1 MQPRFPEPR
10 PPESRPQESRAAG
23 SPRRSG
29 SVPFPGQRR
38 FAGPPTSFIV
48 ITVAVI
54 QVVGT
59 LFSAGRQEAPRPLD
73 ALAILLLLAG
83 PAGLAFRRRAP
94 QMMLPVALLA
104 TGTYLALGYAW
115 GPMVLSL
122 ALGIVLTAAAGLR
135 WQAWTGAG
143 IAAAAVITAA
153 LLSGDP
159 NWPVR
164 ASAGVAWAA
173 ILVLIG
179 QGFRRR
185 SERLAEFRRR
195 REEAQKAERDEYRL
209 TLARDI
215 HDVVAHSLS
224 MINVQA
230 SVALHVGADDPGK
243 LRPALEAI
251 KAASKESLTEV
262 RQLLGVLR
270 EDVPLA
276 PAVRPGLAKV
286 PGLVKNA
293 GFGGLQVTLEDNSD
307 HGAITPAVQEAAYRI
322 IQEALTNVGRHSGAQ
337 SAVVRILEAAG
348 LLTVTIDDDGGGMRG
363 AAPGNGLTG
372 MRERASALGGT
383 LTLHELDPGLRV
395 HAGLPTEPE
404 GNTP

>member
-1 MQPRFPEPR
+1 MQPRSPEPR
-10 PPESRPQESRAAG
+10 RHPGPLPYAG
-23 SPRRSG
+23 P
-29 SVPFPGQRR
+29 RR

-54 QVVGT
+54 QIVGT
-59 LFSAGRQEAPRPLD
+59 LFSAGHQDAPRPLD
-73 ALAILLLLAG
+73 LAAILLLLAG
-83 PAGLAFRRRAP
+83 PAGLAFRKREPRV
-94 QMMLPVALLA
+94 MLPVALVA
-104 TGTYLALGYAW
+104 TGAYLALGYAW
-115 GPMVLSL
+115 GPIVLSL
-122 ALGIVLTAAAGLR
+122 AIAVIMTAAAGLR

-143 IAAAAVITAA
+143 IAAAAVIAVAA
-153 LLSGDP
+153 LTGDE
-159 NWPVR
+159 NLPVR

-179 QGFRRR
+179 QGIRRR
-185 SERLAEFRRR
+185 SERFAEYRRR
-195 REEAQKAERDEYRL
+195 RESAEKAERDEYRL

-230 SVALHVGADDPGK
+230 SVALHVGADDPEK

-276 PAVRPGLAKV
+276 PAARPTLARI
-286 PGLVKNA
+286 PELVKNA
-293 GFGGLQVTLEDNSD
+293 EVGGLRVTLQDKANHQLVGE
-307 HGAITPAVQEAAYRI
+307 ARQEAAYRI

-337 SAVVRILEAAG
+337 TAVVRVVEAAG
-348 LLTVTIDDDGGGMRG
+348 ALTVTIDDDGAGMGVSR
-363 AAPGNGLTG
+363 PGNGLTG
-372 MRERASALGGT
+372 MRERAAALGGT
-383 LTLHELDPGLRV
+383 LTLHELEPGLRV
-395 HAGLPTEPE
+395 EATLPLEPE
-404 GNTP
+404 GNHP

>member
-1 MQPRFPEPR
+1 MQPRFLESERR
-10 PPESRPQESRAAG
+10 PGSQWHAG
-23 SPRRSG
+23 SQPHPG
-29 SVPFPGQRR
+29 SQRIPGQRR

-54 QVVGT
+54 QLVGT
-59 LFSAGRQEAPRPLD
+59 LFSASHQDAPRPLD
-73 ALAILLLLAG
+73 VLGIVLLLAG
-83 PAGLAFRRRAP
+83 PAGLAFRKREPRV
-94 QMMLPVALLA
+94 MLPVALA
-104 TGTYLALGYAW
+104 ASGAYLGLGYAW
-115 GPMVLSL
+115 GPIVLSL
-122 ALGIVLTAAAGLR
+122 ALAIVLTAAAGLR

-143 IAAAAVITAA
+143 IAAAAVITSAA
-153 LLSGDP
+153 MTGDT

-179 QGFRRR
+179 QGIRRR
-185 SERLAEFRRR
+185 GERQAEYRRR

-230 SVALHVGADDPGK
+230 SVALHLGADDPEK

-276 PAVRPGLAKV
+276 PAARPTLARI
-286 PGLVKNA
+286 PELVKNA
-293 GFGGLQVTLEDNSD
+293 ELSGLRVTLEDHSI
-307 HGAITPAVQEAAYRI
+307 HQAVGEAQQEAAYRI
-322 IQEALTNVGRHSGAQ
+322 IQEALTNVGRHSGAR
-337 SAVVRILEAAG
+337 SAVVRASQAAG
-348 LLTVTIDDDGGGMRG
+348 VLTVTIDDDGGGMRG
-363 AAPGNGLTG
+363 AVPGNGLTG
-372 MRERASALGGT
+372 MRERAAALGGT
-383 LTLHELDPGLRV
+383 LTLHELNPGLRV
-395 HAGLPTEPE
+395 EAVLPNERPE
-404 GNTP
+404 GNSQ

>member
-1 MQPRFPEPR
+1 MQPRSPEPR
-10 PPESRPQESRAAG
+10 RHPGPLPYAG
-23 SPRRSG
+23 P
-29 SVPFPGQRR
+29 RR

-48 ITVAVI
+48 ITVTVI
-54 QVVGT
+54 QIVGT
-59 LFSAGRQEAPRPLD
+59 LFSAGHQDAPRPLD
-73 ALAILLLLAG
+73 LAAILLLLAG
-83 PAGLAFRRRAP
+83 PAGLAFRKREPRV
-94 QMMLPVALLA
+94 MLPVALVA
-104 TGTYLALGYAW
+104 TGAYLALGYAW
-115 GPMVLSL
+115 GPIVLSL
-122 ALGIVLTAAAGLR
+122 AIAVIMTAAAGLR

-143 IAAAAVITAA
+143 IAAAAVIAVAA
-153 LLSGDP
+153 LTGDE

-179 QGFRRR
+179 QGIRRR
-185 SERLAEFRRR
+185 SERFAEYRRR
-195 REEAQKAERDEYRL
+195 RESAEKAERDKYRL

-230 SVALHVGADDPGK
+230 SVALHVGADDPEK

-276 PAVRPGLAKV
+276 PAARPTLARI
-286 PGLVKNA
+286 PELVKNA
-293 GFGGLQVTLEDNSD
+293 EVGGLRVTLQDKANHQLVGE
-307 HGAITPAVQEAAYRI
+307 ARQEAAYRI

-337 SAVVRILEAAG
+337 TAVVRVVEAAG
-348 LLTVTIDDDGGGMRG
+348 ALTVTIDDDGAGMGVSR
-363 AAPGNGLTG
+363 PGNGLTG
-372 MRERASALGGT
+372 MRERAAALGGT
-383 LTLHELDPGLRV
+383 LTLHELEPGLRV
-395 HAGLPTEPE
+395 EATLPLEPE
-404 GNTP
+404 GNHP

>member
-1 MQPRFPEPR
+1 MQPRFPESQRHP
-10 PPESRPQESRAAG
+10 G
-23 SPRRSG
+23 SQRI
-29 SVPFPGQRR
+29 PGQRR
-38 FAGPPTSFIV
+38 FARPPTSFIV

-54 QVVGT
+54 QMVGT
-59 LFSAGRQEAPRPLD
+59 LASASHQDAARPLD
-73 ALAILLLLAG
+73 ALAIFLLLAG
-83 PAGLAFRRRAP
+83 PAGLAFRKRAP

-115 GPMVLSL
+115 GPIVVSL
-122 ALGIVLTAAAGLR
+122 AVAIVLTAAAGLR
-135 WQAWTGAG
+135 WQAWAGAG
-143 IAAAAVITAA
+143 IAAAAVITGAA
-153 LLSGDP
+153 MSGDAT
-159 NWPVR
+159 WPVR

-179 QGFRRR
+179 QGIRRR
-185 SERLAEFRRR
+185 SERLAEYRRR

-230 SVALHVGADDPGK
+230 SVALHVGADDPEK

-276 PAVRPGLAKV
+276 PAARPTLARI
-286 PGLVKNA
+286 PELVKNA
-293 GFGGLQVTLEDNSD
+293 ELSGLRVALEDHSN
-307 HGAITPAVQEAAYRI
+307 HQTVGEAQQEAAYRI

-337 SAVVRILEAAG
+337 SAVVRVIESAG
-348 LLTVTIDDDGGGMRG
+348 LLTVTVDDDGAGMRG
-363 AAPGNGLTG
+363 ALQGNGLTG
-372 MRERASALGGT
+372 MRERAAALGGT
-383 LTLHELDPGLRV
+383 LSIHELDPGLRV
-395 HAGLPTEPE
+395 EAVLPSQPSAE
-404 GNTP
+404 GNLQ

>member
-1 MQPRFPEPR
+1 M
-10 PPESRPQESRAAG
+10 
-23 SPRRSG
+23 
-29 SVPFPGQRR
+29 
-38 FAGPPTSFIV
+38 
-48 ITVAVI
+48 AVV
-54 QVVGT
+54 QMVGT
-59 LFSAGRQEAPRPLD
+59 LFSAGHQDAPRALD
-73 ALAILLLLAG
+73 ALAVLLLLAG

-94 QMMLPVALLA
+94 HVMLPVALLA

-115 GPMVLSL
+115 GPIVLSL
-122 ALGIVLTAAAGLR
+122 ALAIVLTAAAGLR

-143 IAAAAVITAA
+143 IAAAAVVAGTAMT
-153 LLSGDP
+153 GDDS
-159 NWPVR
+159 WPVR

-185 SERLAEFRRR
+185 SERLAEYRRR

-230 SVALHVGADDPGK
+230 SVALHVGADDPEK

-276 PAVRPGLAKV
+276 PAARPTLARI
-286 PGLVKNA
+286 PELVKNA
-293 GFGGLQVTLEDNSD
+293 ELGGLRVTLRDDSD
-307 HGAITPAVQEAAYRI
+307 HQIIGPAQQEAAYRI

-337 SAVVRILEAAG
+337 SAVVRVAQAAG
-348 LLTVTIDDDGGGMRG
+348 LLTVTVDDDGGGMRG
-363 AAPGNGLTG
+363 ALPGNGLTG
-372 MRERASALGGT
+372 MRERAVALGGT
-383 LTLHELDPGLRV
+383 LAVHELEPGLRIE
-395 HAGLPTEPE
+395 ATLPTEPQ
-404 GNTP
+404 GNLL

>member
-1 MQPRFPEPR
+1 MPR
-10 PPESRPQESRAAG
+10 SLGPQRI
-23 SPRRSG
+23 
-29 SVPFPGQRR
+29 PGARR

-59 LFSAGRQEAPRPLD
+59 LLSASHQDAPRPLD

-83 PAGLAFRRRAP
+83 PAGLAFRKRAP
-94 QMMLPVALLA
+94 HVMLPVALLA
-104 TGTYLALGYAW
+104 TGAYVALGYAW
-115 GPMVLSL
+115 GPVVLSL
-122 ALGIVLTAAAGLR
+122 ALSILLTAAAGLR

-143 IAAAAVITAA
+143 VAAAAVVAGTAFA
-153 LLSGDP
+153 GDDG
-159 NWPVR
+159 WTFR
-164 ASAGVAWAA
+164 ASAGVAWAV
-173 ILVLIG
+173 ILVLLG

-185 SERLAEFRRR
+185 SERFAEYRRR
-195 REEAQKAERDEYRL
+195 REVARKAERDEYRL

-230 SVALHVGADDPGK
+230 SVALHVGADDPEK

-276 PAVRPGLAKV
+276 PAARPTLDRI
-286 PGLVKNA
+286 PELVKNA
-293 GFGGLQVTLEDNSD
+293 ELGGLIVSLHDDSD
-307 HGAITPAVQEAAYRI
+307 HQYIGPAQQEAAYRI
-322 IQEALTNVGRHSGAQ
+322 VQEALTNVGRHSGAR
-337 SAVVRILEAAG
+337 SAVVRVLQTAG
-348 LLTVTIDDDGGGMRG
+348 ALTVTIDDDGAGLGE
-363 AAPGNGLTG
+363 ALPGNGLTG
-372 MRERASALGGT
+372 MRERAAALGGT
-383 LTLHELDPGLRV
+383 LTLYELEPGLRV
-395 HAGLPTEPE
+395 EATFPTQQEGTLP
-404 GNTP
+404 

>member
-1 MQPRFPEPR
+1 MQPRFPG
-10 PPESRPQESRAAG
+10 PES
-23 SPRRSG
+23 SPGPRG
-29 SVPFPGQRR
+29 FPGPGRFAGPRR

-48 ITVAVI
+48 ITVALI
-54 QVVGT
+54 QVAGT
-59 LFSAGRQEAPRPLD
+59 LFSAGHQDAPRPLD

-94 QMMLPVALLA
+94 VVMLPVALLA
-104 TGTYLALGYAW
+104 TGVYVGLGYAW
-115 GPMVLSL
+115 GPIALSL
-122 ALGIVLTAAAGLR
+122 AVAIVLTSSAGLR
-135 WQAWTGAG
+135 WQAWAGAG
-143 IAAAAVITAA
+143 IAAAAVVFAA
-153 LLSGDP
+153 ALSGDP
-159 NWPVR
+159 NWLLR
-164 ASAGVAWAA
+164 ASAGVGWAA

-185 SERLAEFRRR
+185 SERFAEYRRR
-195 REEAQKAERDEYRL
+195 REAARKAERDAYRL

-230 SVALHVGADDPGK
+230 SVALHVGSDDPQK

-276 PAVRPGLAKV
+276 PAARPTLARI
-286 PGLVKNA
+286 PELVKNA
-293 GFGGLQVTLEDNSD
+293 ELGGLQVRFEDHSN
-307 HGAITPAVQEAAYRI
+307 HELVGPAQQEAAYRI

-337 SAVVRILEAAG
+337 SAVVHLARTEDA
-348 LLTVTIDDDGGGMRG
+348 LTVRIDDDGAGMGG
-363 AAPGNGLTG
+363 ALPGNGLTG
-372 MRERASALGGT
+372 MRERAVALGGT
-383 LTLHELDPGLRV
+383 LTLHELQPGLRV
-395 HAGLPTEPE
+395 EATLPAQQE
-404 GNTP
+404 GNHP

>member
-1 MQPRFPEPR
+1 MPRSLGHQR
-10 PPESRPQESRAAG
+10 I
-23 SPRRSG
+23 
-29 SVPFPGQRR
+29 PGARR

-54 QVVGT
+54 QLVGT
-59 LFSAGRQEAPRPLD
+59 LFSASHQDGPRPLD

-83 PAGLAFRRRAP
+83 PAGLAFRKRAP
-94 QMMLPVALLA
+94 RVMLPVALLA
-104 TGTYLALGYAW
+104 TGTYVALGYSW
-115 GPMVLSL
+115 GPIVLSL
-122 ALGIVLTAAAGLR
+122 ALAIVLTAAAGLR

-143 IAAAAVITAA
+143 VAAAAVITGAA
-153 LLSGDP
+153 MTGDA

-185 SERLAEFRRR
+185 SDRIAEYRRR

-230 SVALHVGADDPGK
+230 SVALHVGADDPEK

-251 KAASKESLTEV
+251 KVASKESLTEV

-276 PAVRPGLAKV
+276 PAARPTLARISELVRNAELSGLR
-286 PGLVKNA
+286 
-293 GFGGLQVTLEDNSD
+293 VTLQDTSE
-307 HGAITPAVQEAAYRI
+307 HQLIGPAQQEAAYRI
-322 IQEALTNVGRHSGAQ
+322 VQEALTNVGRHSGAR
-337 SAVVRILEAAG
+337 SAVVRVLQAAG
-348 LLTVTIDDDGGGMRG
+348 ALTVTIDDDGAGMAG
-363 AAPGNGLTG
+363 ALPGNGLTG
-372 MRERASALGGT
+372 MRERVAALGGT
-383 LTLHELDPGLRV
+383 LTLHELEPGVRIE
-395 HAGLPTEPE
+395 ATFPTQEEGTLP
-404 GNTP
+404 

>member
-1 MQPRFPEPR
+1 MQPRSPEPR
-10 PPESRPQESRAAG
+10 RHPGPLPYAG
-23 SPRRSG
+23 P
-29 SVPFPGQRR
+29 RR

-54 QVVGT
+54 QIVGT
-59 LFSAGRQEAPRPLD
+59 LFSAGHQDAPRPLD
-73 ALAILLLLAG
+73 LPAILLLLAG
-83 PAGLAFRRRAP
+83 PAGLAFRKREPRV
-94 QMMLPVALLA
+94 MLPVALVA
-104 TGTYLALGYAW
+104 TGAYLALGYAW
-115 GPMVLSL
+115 GPIVLSL
-122 ALGIVLTAAAGLR
+122 AIAVIMTAAAGLR

-143 IAAAAVITAA
+143 IAAAAVIAVAA
-153 LLSGDP
+153 LTGDE

-179 QGFRRR
+179 QGIRRR
-185 SERLAEFRRR
+185 SERFAEYRRR
-195 REEAQKAERDEYRL
+195 RESAEKAERDEYRL

-230 SVALHVGADDPGK
+230 SVALHVGADDPEK

-276 PAVRPGLAKV
+276 PAARPTLARI
-286 PGLVKNA
+286 PELVKNA
-293 GFGGLQVTLEDNSD
+293 EVGGLRVTLQDKANHQLVGE
-307 HGAITPAVQEAAYRI
+307 ARQEAAYRI

-337 SAVVRILEAAG
+337 TAVVRVVEAAG
-348 LLTVTIDDDGGGMRG
+348 ALTVTIDDDGAGMGVSR
-363 AAPGNGLTG
+363 PGNGLTG
-372 MRERASALGGT
+372 MRERAAALGGT
-383 LTLHELDPGLRV
+383 LTLHELEPGLRV
-395 HAGLPTEPE
+395 EASLPLEPE
-404 GNTP
+404 GNHP

>member
-1 MQPRFPEPR
+1 MQPRFPGPGFTG
-10 PPESRPQESRAAG
+10 PER
-23 SPRRSG
+23 
-29 SVPFPGQRR
+29 FPGPRR

-54 QVVGT
+54 QLVGT
-59 LFSAGRQEAPRPLD
+59 LFSAGHQAAPRPLD
-73 ALAILLLLAG
+73 AFAILLLLTG
-83 PAGLAFRRRAP
+83 PAGLAFRKRAP
-94 QMMLPVALLA
+94 QLMLPVALVA

-115 GPMVLSL
+115 GPIVLSL
-122 ALGIVLTAAAGLR
+122 ALAIVLTAAAGLR
-135 WQAWTGAG
+135 WQAWLGAG
-143 IAAAAVITAA
+143 VAAAGVVAGAA
-153 LLSGDP
+153 MAGDG
-159 NWPVR
+159 NWAFR

-173 ILVLIG
+173 ILVLLG

-185 SERLAEFRRR
+185 GERFAEYRRR
-195 REEAQKAERDEYRL
+195 REEARKAERDEYRL

-230 SVALHVGADDPGK
+230 SVALHVGADDPEK

-276 PAVRPGLAKV
+276 PAARPTLARI
-286 PGLVKNA
+286 PELVKNA
-293 GFGGLQVTLEDNSD
+293 ELGGLQVRIEDHSNPLTTAPD
-307 HGAITPAVQEAAYRI
+307 QQEAAYRI

-337 SAVVRILEAAG
+337 SAVVRLSSG
-348 LLTVTIDDDGGGMRG
+348 DGVLTVTIDDDGAGMAG
-363 AAPGNGLTG
+363 ALPGNGLTG
-372 MRERASALGGT
+372 MRERAAALGGT
-383 LTLHELDPGLRV
+383 LTLHELEPGLRV
-395 HAGLPTEPE
+395 EATLPTKE
-404 GNTP
+404 GPP

>member
-1 MQPRFPEPR
+1 MQPRSPEPAWS
-10 PPESRPQESRAAG
+10 PGPQHTAG
-23 SPRRSG
+23 P
-29 SVPFPGQRR
+29 RR

-59 LFSAGRQEAPRPLD
+59 LFSAGHQDAPRPLD

-83 PAGLAFRRRAP
+83 PAGLAYRKREP
-94 QMMLPVALLA
+94 QVMLPVALVA
-104 TGTYLALGYAW
+104 TGAYLAFGYAW
-115 GPMVLSL
+115 GPIVLSL
-122 ALGIVLTAAAGLR
+122 ALAIVLTAAAGLR
-135 WQAWTGAG
+135 WQAWAGAG
-143 IAAAAVITAA
+143 IAAAAVVVGSA
-153 LLSGDP
+153 LTGDE

-173 ILVLIG
+173 ILVLVG

-185 SERLAEFRRR
+185 SERFAEYRRR

-230 SVALHVGADDPGK
+230 SVALHVGADDPEK

-276 PAVRPGLAKV
+276 PAVRPTLARV
-286 PGLVKNA
+286 PELLRNA
-293 GFGGLQVTLEDNSD
+293 EVGGLRVTLEDNAD
-307 HGAITPAVQEAAYRI
+307 HQRVGPAQQEAAYRI
-322 IQEALTNVGRHSGAQ
+322 IQEALTNVGRHSGAR
-337 SAVVRILEAAG
+337 SAVVRITQTGGALA
-348 LLTVTIDDDGGGMRG
+348 VTIDDDGAGMGG
-363 AAPGNGLTG
+363 ALPGNGLTG
-372 MRERASALGGT
+372 MRERAVTLGGS
-383 LTLHELDPGLRV
+383 LTLHSREPGLRV
-395 HAGLPTEPE
+395 EATLPIHQE
-404 GNTP
+404 GNRP

>member
-1 MQPRFPEPR
+1 MQPRFPQPR
-10 PPESRPQESRAAG
+10 HPG
-23 SPRRSG
+23 SPRI
-29 SVPFPGQRR
+29 PGQRR

-59 LFSAGRQEAPRPLD
+59 LFSASRQDAPRPLD

-83 PAGLAFRRRAP
+83 PAGLGFRKRAP
-94 QMMLPVALLA
+94 YIMLPVALLA

-115 GPMVLSL
+115 GPIVLSL
-122 ALGIVLTAAAGLR
+122 ALAIVLTAAAGLR
-135 WQAWTGAG
+135 WQAWAGAG
-143 IAAAAVITAA
+143 VAAVAVITGAA
-153 LLSGDP
+153 MTGDT

-185 SERLAEFRRR
+185 SDRIAEYRRR
-195 REEAQKAERDEYRL
+195 SEEARKAERDEYRL

-230 SVALHVGADDPGK
+230 SVALHVGADDPDK

-270 EDVPLA
+270 EDVPLT
-276 PAVRPGLAKV
+276 PAARPTLARI
-286 PGLVKNA
+286 PELVKNA
-293 GFGGLQVTLEDNSD
+293 ELGGLRVRLQDHSD
-307 HGAITPAVQEAAYRI
+307 HQLISPAQQEATYRI
-322 IQEALTNVGRHSGAQ
+322 VQEALTNVGRHSGAQ
-337 SAVVRILEAAG
+337 SAVVRVVEAAG
-348 LLTVTIDDDGGGMRG
+348 TLTVTVDDDGAGMGGEL
-363 AAPGNGLTG
+363 PGNGLTG
-372 MRERASALGGT
+372 MRERAVALGGT
-383 LTLHELDPGLRV
+383 LTLHELEPGLRV
-395 HAGLPTEPE
+395 EASLPARLE
-404 GNTP
+404 GNQT

>member
-1 MQPRFPEPR
+1 MQPRSPEPTR
-10 PPESRPQESRAAG
+10 YPGPPHIGGA
-23 SPRRSG
+23 
-29 SVPFPGQRR
+29 RR

-48 ITVAVI
+48 ITVALI
-54 QVVGT
+54 QMVGT
-59 LFSAGRQEAPRPLD
+59 LFSASHQNAPRPLD

-83 PAGLAFRRRAP
+83 PVGLAFRKRSP
-94 QMMLPVALLA
+94 QMMLPVALAA
-104 TGTYLALGYAW
+104 TGSYLALGYAW
-115 GPMVLSL
+115 GPIVLSL
-122 ALGIVLTAAAGLR
+122 ALAIVMTAAAGLR
-135 WQAWTGAG
+135 WQAWAGAG
-143 IAAAAVITAA
+143 LAAAAVITGAA
-153 LLSGDP
+153 LTWDED
-159 NWPVR
+159 WPLR

-185 SERLAEFRRR
+185 SERLAEYRRR

-230 SVALHVGADDPGK
+230 SVALHVGADDPEK

-276 PAVRPGLAKV
+276 PAARPSLARIPELAKNTELS
-286 PGLVKNA
+286 GLR
-293 GFGGLQVTLEDNSD
+293 VTLEDYST
-307 HGAITPAVQEAAYRI
+307 HQAVGPAQQEAAYRI
-322 IQEALTNVGRHSGAQ
+322 IQEALTNVGRHSGAR
-337 SAVVRILEAAG
+337 SAVVRVVQTAG
-348 LLTVTIDDDGGGMRG
+348 ALTVTIDDDGAGMAG
-363 AAPGNGLTG
+363 ALPGNGLTG
-372 MRERASALGGT
+372 MRERAVALGGT
-383 LTLHELDPGLRV
+383 LTLHELEPGLRV
-395 HAGLPTEPE
+395 EATLPIQHE
-404 GNTP
+404 GTRP

>member
-1 MQPRFPEPR
+1 MQPRSPG
-10 PPESRPQESRAAG
+10 PQRI
-23 SPRRSG
+23 
-29 SVPFPGQRR
+29 PGQRR

-48 ITVAVI
+48 ITVTVI
-54 QVVGT
+54 QLVGT
-59 LFSAGRQEAPRPLD
+59 LFSASHQDAPRPLD
-73 ALAILLLLAG
+73 AVAILLLLAG
-83 PAGLAFRRRAP
+83 PAGLAFRKRAP
-94 QMMLPVALLA
+94 QVMLPVALVA
-104 TGTYLALGYAW
+104 TGIYLALGYAW
-115 GPMVLSL
+115 GPIVLSL
-122 ALGIVLTAAAGLR
+122 ALAVVLTAAAGLR

-143 IAAAAVITAA
+143 IVAVAVITAA
-153 LLSGDP
+153 ALTGDE

-185 SERLAEFRRR
+185 SERIAEYRRR

-230 SVALHVGADDPGK
+230 SVALHVGADDPEK

-276 PAVRPGLAKV
+276 PAARPSLARL
-286 PGLVKNA
+286 PELIQNA
-293 GFGGLQVTLEDNSD
+293 ELGGLQVTLQDLSNPETV
-307 HGAITPAVQEAAYRI
+307 GLAQQEAAYRI
-322 IQEALTNVGRHSGAQ
+322 VQEALTNVGRHSGAQ
-337 SAVVRILEAAG
+337 SAVVRVLETAG
-348 LLTVTIDDDGGGMRG
+348 ALTVTIDDDGAGMGG
-363 AAPGNGLTG
+363 ALPGNGLTG
-372 MRERASALGGT
+372 MRERAVALGGT
-383 LTLHELDPGLRV
+383 LTLHELEPGLRV
-395 HAGLPTEPE
+395 EATLPSQPE
-404 GNTP
+404 GNLP

>member
-1 MQPRFPEPR
+1 MQPRSPEPR
-10 PPESRPQESRAAG
+10 RHPGPLPYAG
-23 SPRRSG
+23 P
-29 SVPFPGQRR
+29 RR

-48 ITVAVI
+48 ITVTVI
-54 QVVGT
+54 QIVGT
-59 LFSAGRQEAPRPLD
+59 LFSAGHQDAPRPLD
-73 ALAILLLLAG
+73 LAAILLLLAG
-83 PAGLAFRRRAP
+83 PAGLAFRKREPRV
-94 QMMLPVALLA
+94 MLPVALVA
-104 TGTYLALGYAW
+104 TGAYLALGYAW
-115 GPMVLSL
+115 GPIVLSL
-122 ALGIVLTAAAGLR
+122 AIAVIMTAAAGLR

-143 IAAAAVITAA
+143 IAAAAVIAVAA
-153 LLSGDP
+153 LTGDE

-179 QGFRRR
+179 QGIRRR
-185 SERLAEFRRR
+185 SERFAEYRRR
-195 REEAQKAERDEYRL
+195 RESAEKAERDEYRL

-230 SVALHVGADDPGK
+230 SVALHVGADDPEK

-276 PAVRPGLAKV
+276 PAARPTLARI
-286 PGLVKNA
+286 PELVKNA
-293 GFGGLQVTLEDNSD
+293 EVGGLRVTLQDNAR
-307 HGAITPAVQEAAYRI
+307 HQFVGEARQEAAYRI

-337 SAVVRILEAAG
+337 TAVVRVVEAAG
-348 LLTVTIDDDGGGMRG
+348 ALTVTIDDDGAGMGVSR
-363 AAPGNGLTG
+363 PGNGLTG
-372 MRERASALGGT
+372 MRERAAALGGT
-383 LTLHELDPGLRV
+383 LTLHELEPGLRV
-395 HAGLPTEPE
+395 EASLPLEPE
-404 GNTP
+404 GNHP

>member
-1 MQPRFPEPR
+1 MQPRSPEPR
-10 PPESRPQESRAAG
+10 RHPGPLPYAG
-23 SPRRSG
+23 P
-29 SVPFPGQRR
+29 RR

-54 QVVGT
+54 QIVGT
-59 LFSAGRQEAPRPLD
+59 LFSAGHQDAPRPLD
-73 ALAILLLLAG
+73 LAAILLLLAG
-83 PAGLAFRRRAP
+83 PAGLAFRKREPRV
-94 QMMLPVALLA
+94 MLPVALVA
-104 TGTYLALGYAW
+104 TGAYLALGYAW
-115 GPMVLSL
+115 GPIVLSL
-122 ALGIVLTAAAGLR
+122 AIAVIMTAAAGLR

-143 IAAAAVITAA
+143 IAAAAVIAVAA
-153 LLSGDP
+153 LTGDE

-179 QGFRRR
+179 QGIRRR
-185 SERLAEFRRR
+185 SERFAEYRRR
-195 REEAQKAERDEYRL
+195 RESAEKAERDEYRL

-230 SVALHVGADDPGK
+230 SVALHVGADDPEK

-276 PAVRPGLAKV
+276 PAARPTLARI
-286 PGLVKNA
+286 PELVKNA
-293 GFGGLQVTLEDNSD
+293 EVGGLRVTLQDNAP
-307 HGAITPAVQEAAYRI
+307 HQVVGEARQEAAYRI

-337 SAVVRILEAAG
+337 TAVVRVVEAAG
-348 LLTVTIDDDGGGMRG
+348 ALTVTIDDDGAGMGVSR
-363 AAPGNGLTG
+363 PGNGLTG
-372 MRERASALGGT
+372 MRERAAALGGT
-383 LTLHELDPGLRV
+383 LTLHELEPGLRV
-395 HAGLPTEPE
+395 EASLPLEPE
-404 GNTP
+404 GNHP

>member
-1 MQPRFPEPR
+1 MQPRFPESKRHPGSRRR
-10 PPESRPQESRAAG
+10 PG
-23 SPRRSG
+23 SERI
-29 SVPFPGQRR
+29 PGQRR

-54 QVVGT
+54 QGVGT
-59 LFSAGRQEAPRPLD
+59 LFSASHQDAPRPLD

-94 QMMLPVALLA
+94 HVMLPVALLA
-104 TGTYLALGYAW
+104 TGIYLVLGYAW
-115 GPMVLSL
+115 GPIVLSL
-122 ALGIVLTAAAGLR
+122 ALAIVLTAAAGLR

-143 IAAAAVITAA
+143 IAAAAVITGAA
-153 LLSGDP
+153 LAGDV

-185 SERLAEFRRR
+185 SERMADYRRR

-230 SVALHVGADDPGK
+230 SVALHVGADDPER

-276 PAVRPGLAKV
+276 PAARPSLARVPELVR
-286 PGLVKNA
+286 NA
-293 GFGGLQVTLEDNSD
+293 ELGGLHVRLQDDSNHQLI
-307 HGAITPAVQEAAYRI
+307 GPAQQEAAYRI
-322 IQEALTNVGRHSGAQ
+322 VQEALTNVGRHSGAQ
-337 SAVVRILEAAG
+337 TAVVRLVQAAG
-348 LLTVTIDDDGGGMRG
+348 ALTVTIDDDGGGMRS
-363 AAPGNGLTG
+363 ALPGNGLTG
-372 MRERASALGGT
+372 MRERAVALGGT
-383 LTLHELDPGLRV
+383 LTLQELEPGLRV
-395 HAGLPTEPE
+395 EATVPTHQEGTLP
-404 GNTP
+404 